1 MTDNSK
7 QTTAVANKPYDV
19 VAAVAKTLRRFNDQ
33 RELVLPEDYAIEN
46 ALKAAYL
53 ILQETEDK
61 NHIPVLQACSKTSI
75 ANSLLDMAVQG
86 LNPGK
91 DQCYFIAYGKKL
103 SCQRSYFGTMAVAKR
118 VAGATDIWA
127 EVVYK
132 GDEFE
137 YEITHNRKNIT
148 KHTQRIENVGA
159 SIIAAYCVIEFN
171 NGKPDYTEI
180 MTIEQIHRAWDKSK
194 MKTDDPASTH
204 SKFPEE
210 MAKRTVINR
219 ACKKYINASSDSNL
233 FLDHFNRSDEERTE
247 EEVAE
252 DIEENANQEVIDID
266 VVPEGKAPETEEKED
281 VVPEKQETEEKT
293 TLTEGEGEKQK
304 ALTGPGF

>member
-19 VAAVAKTLRRFNDQ
+19 VAAVAKTLRQFNDQ

-61 NHIPVLQACSKTSI
+61 NHVPVLQACSKTSI

-103 SCQRSYFGTMAVAKR
+103 ICQRSYFGTMAVAKR
-118 VAGATDIWA
+118 VAGAKDIWA

-148 KHTQRIENVGA
+148 KHTQRIDNVGA
-159 SIIAAYCVIEFN
+159 NIIAAYCVIEFE

-180 MTIEQIHRAWDKSK
+180 MTIDQIHKAWDKSR
-194 MKTDDPASTH
+194 MKTADPASTH
-204 SKFPEE
+204 SLFPDE
-210 MAKRTVINR
+210 MCKRTVINR
-219 ACKKYINASSDSNL
+219 ACKKFINVSSDSNL
-233 FLDHFNRSDEERTE
+233 FLEHFNRSDEERAE

-252 DIEENANQEVIDID
+252 DIEENANQEIID
-266 VVPEGKAPETEEKED
+266 VVPEEEVEAETVEKED
-281 VVPEKQETEEKT
+281 VVP
-293 TLTEGEGEKQK
+293 EKQK